1 VQARVPI
8 PRKVLDP
15 TRKFQVPQRRAKFP
29 RVLPALAARG
39 YRRPRGCA
47 QVRNGWSRGWR
58 RAPVPSRRQDV
69 PCSVIRSAP
78 SPRRRVSPSQEPQS
92 GDRDGENCGRGPQRQ
107 AQVPKAANRLESVRI
122 RPGVHARRAPSP
134 GVNASRSQAARSSA
148 RIGVERT
155 LGVARL
161 ALDQEVGPTVGSG
174 ASGAEDLA
182 SGGAKRSPTAI
193 GPVAETS
200 RPYDM
205 PSNKRNT
212 NT

>member
-1 VQARVPI
+1 MAKSSRPI
-8 PRKVLDP
+8 
-15 TRKFQVPQRRAKFP
+15 
-29 RVLPALAARG
+29 
-39 YRRPRGCA
+39 
-47 QVRNGWSRGWR
+47 
-58 RAPVPSRRQDV
+58 
-69 PCSVIRSAP
+69 SA
-78 SPRRRVSPSQEPQS
+78 
-92 GDRDGENCGRGPQRQ
+92 
-107 AQVPKAANRLESVRI
+107 
-122 RPGVHARRAPSP
+122 ARRAVLSDPVGTVASTTSIPIARAAIGRSRRGKLWARAAAPS
-134 GVNASRSQAARSSA
+134 ARSSA
-148 RIGVERT
+148 HIGVEGT

-174 ASGAEDLA
+174 ASGAEGLA